1 MTDTQSTITEHDK
14 TKLSIDAEGT
24 GVSLADLLQ
33 AMPGDLNL
41 RNAPLKVR
49 LFNET
54 WGEAHTAELDLVF
67 IEDGQVVLQ
76 GFPRD
81 HYDQEQDEI
90 EDQEQDEFEDLE
102 D

>member
-49 LFNET
+49 LLNET
-54 WGEAHTAELDLVF
+54 WGVAFTSELDLVF

-76 GFPRD
+76 GFTRD
-81 HYDQEQDEI
+81 WYDKGETD